1 MAKLYL
7 KFEQNDQVLK
17 EVPLTQATTTIGR
30 LPDNSVQIDNLAVS
44 GHHAKISWDQDHYV
58 VEDLGSLNGTYV
70 NNERVGK
77 ATLKHGDRVK
87 IGKHLVEFKHEGPVP
102 AFAAAAKTGPA
113 TPKLEATMLLDTKQ
127 AREQMADKSAP
138 SANAG
143 SGPLGISRPAWM
155 AEPFAAA
162 AKDRIGMLNILEGKT
177 DQEKY
182 VLTGKMTMIG
192 KSSMASIKLKGFFA
206 PTTAALISKRDNKYF
221 ISPSESK
228 AKLKI
233 NGEDVVSQRELTA
246 GDVIEV
252 GKVKASFSFQD

>member
-1 MAKLYL
+1 VAKLYL
-7 KFEQNDQVLK
+7 KFEQDGQVLK
-17 EVPLTQATTTIGR
+17 EVFLSQAATTIGR

-44 GHHAKISWDQDHYV
+44 GHHARVSWETDHYV

-77 ATLKHGDRVK
+77 ATLKHGDLVK
-87 IGKHLVEFKHEGPVP
+87 IGKHLVEFKNESAVP
-102 AFAAAAKTGPA
+102 NFAVAAKTGPSA
-113 TPKLEATMLLDTKQ
+113 PKLEATMVLDTRQ
-127 AREQMADKSAP
+127 AREQLADKNGP
-138 SANAG
+138 SAG

-155 AEPFAAA
+155 SEPFAAA
-162 AKDRIGMLNILEGKT
+162 KDRVGLLEILQGKT
-177 DQEKY
+177 DQQKY

-228 AKLKI
+228 TRLKI
-233 NGEDVVSQRELTA
+233 NGEDVASQRELNA

-252 GKVKASFSFQD
+252 GKVKAAFSFQD

>member
-1 MAKLYL
+1 VAKLFVR
-7 KFEQNDQVLK
+7 FEQSDQVQQ
-17 EVPLTQATTTIGR
+17 EVPLNQATATIGR
-30 LPDNSVQIDNLAVS
+30 LPDNTVRIDNLAVS

-77 ATLKHGDRVK
+77 APLKHGDQVK

-102 AFAAAAKTGPA
+102 NFAVAAKTGPS
-113 TPKLEATMLLDTKQ
+113 TPQLDATMMLDTKQ
-127 AREQMADKSAP
+127 AREQLADKSAP
-138 SANAG
+138 MNVA

-155 AEPFAAA
+155 SDPFAAA
-162 AKDRIGMLNILEGKT
+162 AKDRIGLLNILEGKT

-228 AKLKI
+228 AKLKV
-233 NGEDVVSQRELTA
+233 NGEDVAGQRELTS

>member
-1 MAKLYL
+1 MAKLFL
-7 KFEQNDQVLK
+7 RFEQNDQVLK
-17 EVPLTQATTTIGR
+17 EVSLSQAATTIGR

-44 GHHAKISWDQDHYV
+44 GHHAKISWDLDHYV

-87 IGKHLVEFKHEGPVP
+87 IGKHLVEFKNEGAVP
-102 AFAAAAKTGPA
+102 NFAVAAKVGPSA
-113 TPKLEATMLLDTKQ
+113 PKLEATMVLDTKK
-127 AREQMADKSAP
+127 AREQLADKNAP
-138 SANAG
+138 TSG

-155 AEPFAAA
+155 SEPFAAT
-162 AKDRIGMLNILEGKT
+162 KDRIGLLSILEGKT
-177 DQEKY
+177 DQDKY

-192 KSSMASIKLKGFFA
+192 KSSMASIKLRGFFA

-233 NGEDVVSQRELTA
+233 NGEDVATQRELTA

-252 GKVKASFSFQD
+252 GKVKAAFSFQD

>member
-7 KFEQNDQVLK
+7 RFEQNDQVLK
-17 EVPLTQATTTIGR
+17 EVPLSQATATIGR

-44 GHHAKISWDQDHYV
+44 GHHARIAWENDHYV

-77 ATLKHGDRVK
+77 ATLKHGDQVK
-87 IGKHLVEFKHEGPVP
+87 IGKHLVEFKNEGAVP
-102 AFAAAAKTGPA
+102 NFAVAAKTGPSA
-113 TPKLEATMLLDTKQ
+113 PKLEATMMLDTKKS
-127 AREQMADKSAP
+127 REQLADKNGP
-138 SANAG
+138 SAGA
-143 SGPLGISRPAWM
+143 GPLGISRPAWM
-155 AEPFAAA
+155 SEPFAAA
-162 AKDRIGMLNILEGKT
+162 KDRLGQLNILEGKT

-233 NGEDVVSQRELTA
+233 NGEDVVSQRELNA

-252 GKVKASFSFQD
+252 GKMKAAFSFQD

>member
-1 MAKLYL
+1 VAKLNL
-7 KFEQNDQVLK
+7 RFEQNGQILK
-17 EVPLTQATTTIGR
+17 EVFLSQAATTIGR
-30 LPDNSVQIDNLAVS
+30 LPDNGIQIDNLAVS
-44 GHHAKISWDQDHYV
+44 GHHARIAWETDHYV

-77 ATLKHGDRVK
+77 ATLKHGDLVK
-87 IGKHLVEFKHEGPVP
+87 IGKHLVEFKNESAVP
-102 AFAAAAKTGPA
+102 NFAVAAAKTGPS
-113 TPKLEATMLLDTKQ
+113 TPKLEATMVLDTKQ
-127 AREQMADKSAP
+127 AREKLADKNGP
-138 SANAG
+138 SAG

-155 AEPFAAA
+155 SDPFAAA
-162 AKDRIGMLNILEGKT
+162 TKDRTGLLEILQGKT

-192 KSSMASIKLKGFFA
+192 KSSMATIKLKGFFA
-206 PTTAALISKRDNKYF
+206 PSSAALISKRDNKYF

-233 NGEDVVSQRELTA
+233 NGEDVASQRELSA

-252 GKVKASFSFQD
+252 GKVKAAFSFQD